1 MNSTEGSHNGTF
13 RKNATIAGI
22 LYILGTVAG
31 ILSVIF
37 TQPIANSQDYYAVVM
52 ANENRVII
60 GALFILLM
68 GLVLAMIPVVL
79 FPILKKVNEVFALG
93 YVVFRGALETITYF
107 GMTVCW
113 LLLVPFAQGY
123 AGTSNASAFQNLAA
137 SLRQVEGEIN
147 IILIIVFSLGAL
159 MLYSMLY
166 TSKLV
171 PRWISVWGVLA
182 IWLQFSTAFLDVF
195 GLMDASMS
203 GGTFALNFPIFLQEM
218 VMAIWLIVKGFN
230 PSAIASEQSA

>member
-1 MNSTEGSHNGTF
+1 MSTN
-13 RKNATIAGI
+13 RKTARIVGA
-22 LYILGTVAG
+22 LYIIGTVSG

-37 TQPIANSQDYYAVVM
+37 TQPVANAQDYFTAVT

-68 GLVLAMIPVVL
+68 GLVLAMVPIVL

-93 YVVFRGALETITYF
+93 YAVFRGALETVTYF

-113 LLLVPFAQGY
+113 LLMVPFAQGY
-123 AGTSNASAFQNLAA
+123 SKTSSTSFTFQNLID
-137 SLRQVEGEIN
+137 SLRQVKGEIN

-166 TSKLV
+166 TSKLI
-171 PRWISVWGVLA
+171 PRWISVWGVVA
-182 IWLQFSTAFLDVF
+182 ILLHLSTAFLDVF

-218 VMAIWLIVKGFN
+218 IMAVWLIAKGFN
-230 PSAIASEQSA
+230 PSAIASKPA